1 MYQLCIPPS
10 TRTVENAPLRF
21 GSIRILGSACITA
34 LLALPAL
41 AAPAP
46 TPDIIHYRFDEAGTS
61 VTNRA
66 SNPPASTAT
75 AVLNGALSQ
84 GAHINTTNL
93 SAALGSGNASST
105 DYVNTGWATSLSGS
119 WSISFFSSE
128 ITPSST
134 LFYIMGD
141 ASAASFRIFT
151 NGVAGAN
158 NWILRGS
165 FSDVLLAGG
174 AVQATTLNTFVY
186 DSVAKNIKA
195 YLNGVLVNT
204 VVQDP
209 LSVSGTGPFK
219 VIGYSSN
226 VGLNAGGKLGDVRI
240 YSRALS
246 SGEVTDIY
254 NAAFRTPQML
264 TFGAAPA
271 VSVNSTAHVVATSA
285 EPNSG
290 NAIVYSTA
298 STDCTVT
305 PSGAVTGVHAG
316 TNNCTITATQAGLEI
331 PLPGFQEASET
342 QALSIAKDTQSITFS
357 STPPSGARIG
367 DTYAATATGS
377 ASGEDVTLVV
387 DSGSAAICS
396 IANGTVTF
404 SAAGTCVINANQAG
418 NADYEAAA
426 QVQQTIEVGKLAQS
440 LSFTSIAPANAK
452 VGDTYTPTA
461 TGGASG
467 NPVVFSVS
475 GVPQT
480 VSASMTA
487 KAAGEVCSISGGVV
501 SFSAPGTCTIMAT
514 QAGNEGYASAEMS
527 QVVAVNAAAATPTP
541 VPSLHHAALLF
552 LSLLAGMLGMRKLHR
567 KPKEHCR

>member
-1 MYQLCIPPS
+1 MYQPCLPPS

-66 SNPPASTAT
+66 SNPPANTAT

-84 GAHINTTNL
+84 GAHIDGTNL
-93 SAALGSGNASST
+93 SAARGSGNSSSS
-105 DYVNTGWATSLSGS
+105 DYVNTAWTTSLNGS
-119 WSISFFSSE
+119 WSISYFSSE
-128 ITPSST
+128 IAPSST

-141 ASAASFRIFT
+141 ISAGSFRIFT
-151 NGVAGAN
+151 NGVAGPN
-158 NWILRGS
+158 NWILRGP
-165 FSDVLLAGG
+165 FTDVLLEGG
-174 AVQATTLNTFVY
+174 AVQGTTLNTFVY
-186 DSVAKNIKA
+186 DSAAQNISA

-204 VVQDP
+204 VAQP
-209 LSVSGTGPFK
+209 EPITVSGTGPFK
-219 VIGYSSN
+219 VMGYSSN

-240 YSRALS
+240 YSRALT

-254 NAAFRTPQML
+254 NAAFRTPQVL
-264 TFGAAPA
+264 TFSAAPA
-271 VSVNSTAHVVATSA
+271 VSVNSTANVVATSA

-305 PSGAVTGVHAG
+305 SSGAVTGVHAG

-331 PLPGFQEASET
+331 PLPGFQEASAT
-342 QALSIAKDTQSITFS
+342 QALSISKDTQSITFTS
-357 STPPSGARIG
+357 VPPSGASIG
-367 DTYAATATGS
+367 DTYAATATGG

-418 NADYEAAA
+418 NPDYEAAT

-440 LSFTSIAPANAK
+440 LSFTSVAPANAK
-452 VGDTYTPTA
+452 VGDTYTPAA

-475 GVPQT
+475 GVPQA
-480 VSASMTA
+480 VSASTTA
-487 KAAGEVCSISGGVV
+487 KASADVCSISGGVV

-514 QAGNEGYASAEMS
+514 QAGNESYAGAEMG
-527 QVVAVNAAAATPTP
+527 QVVYVSAAAAAPTP
-541 VPSLHHAALLF
+541 VPSLHHAALLL

-567 KPKEHCR
+567 KS

>member
-1 MYQLCIPPS
+1 M
-10 TRTVENAPLRF
+10 
-21 GSIRILGSACITA
+21 TA
-34 LLALPAL
+34 LLVLPAL

-66 SNPPASTAT
+66 SNPPANASTAI
-75 AVLNGALSQ
+75 LNGALSQ
-84 GAHINTTNL
+84 GAHIDGTNL
-93 SAALGSGNASST
+93 SAALGSGAASST
-105 DYVNTGWATSLSGS
+105 DYVNTGWATSLNGS

-128 ITPSST
+128 IAPSST
-134 LFYIMGD
+134 LFYIMSD
-141 ASAASFRIFT
+141 ISAASFRIFT
-151 NGVAGAN
+151 NGVAGPN
-158 NWILRGS
+158 NWILRGP
-165 FSDVLLAGG
+165 FDDVLLEGG
-174 AVQATTLNTFVY
+174 AVQGTTLNTFVY
-186 DSVAKNIKA
+186 DSAAQNISA

-204 VVQDP
+204 VAQP
-209 LSVSGTGPFK
+209 APISVSGAGPFK

-246 SGEVTDIY
+246 SSEVTDIY
-254 NAAFRTPQML
+254 NAAFRTPQVL
-264 TFGAAPA
+264 TFSAAPA
-271 VSVNSTAHVVATSA
+271 VSVNSTANVVATSA

-290 NAIVYSTA
+290 NTIVYSTA

-305 PSGAVTGVHAG
+305 SSGAVTGVHAG

-331 PLPGFQEASET
+331 PLPGFQEASAT
-342 QALSIAKDTQSITFS
+342 QALSISKDTQSITFT
-357 STPPSGARIG
+357 STPPSGASIG
-367 DTYAATATGS
+367 DTYAATATGG
-377 ASGEDVTLVV
+377 ASGEVVTLVV

-404 SAAGTCVINANQAG
+404 SAAGTCVINANQTG
-418 NADYEAAA
+418 NADYEAAT

-440 LSFTSIAPANAK
+440 LTFTSVAPANAK
-452 VGDTYTPTA
+452 VGDTYTPAA

-475 GVPQT
+475 GVPQAVT
-480 VSASMTA
+480 ASITA
-487 KAAGEVCSISGGVV
+487 KAAADVCSISGGVV

-514 QAGNEGYASAEMS
+514 QAGNEIYAGVEMS
-527 QVVAVNAAAATPTP
+527 QVVFVSAAAAPTP
-541 VPSLHHAALLF
+541 VPSLHHAALLL

-567 KPKEHCR
+567 KR